1 MAPKASGIKDL
12 DHENIIS
19 LAYAALGF
27 AVQNTAG
34 GSSFLGKV
42 RFTDD
47 FRYMLISVSFTNFHG
62 TFTVI
67 NYIYFVIA
75 LFCFKS
81 SFLPFF
87 LIFQRC
93 GYLSLFPILIY
104 QQLTYCALALLVT

>member
-67 NYIYFVIA
+67 KYIYFAVA

-81 SFLPFF
+81 SFLPF
-87 LIFQRC
+87 
-93 GYLSLFPILIY
+93 SLFSKDVDILAY
-104 QQLTYCALALLVT
+104 FLY